1 MELQEVINKIE
12 EMTDFLKT
20 EVGDETLRQ
29 LKLYRCL
36 QGSYN
41 AVREQY
47 LNSCAIANLFKD
59 PYFKGFEPKEI
70 IILAKS
76 SLSVKKENSN
86 LISNVVKIQTY
97 LEQADYEKALK
108 LCKRLN
114 PYEVES
120 DVQNEKI

>member
-1 MELQEVINKIE
+1 MELQEVITKIE
-12 EMTDFLKT
+12 EMTDFLKS
-20 EVGDETLRQ
+20 EIGDETLRQ

-47 LNSCAIANLFKD
+47 LDSCKTINLFKD

-70 IILAKS
+70 IMLAKS

-86 LISNVVKIQTY
+86 IISNVIKIQTY
-97 LEQADYEKALK
+97 LENKNYEKALEI
-108 LCKRLN
+108 CKKLN
-114 PYEVES
+114 PYEIEGS
-120 DVQNEKI
+120 I